1 MTAENNGRIKYIET
15 DVVDALSI
23 VDKLK
28 PLKYEKIKSY
38 PAQPEGTWIPTDEE
52 WDGVKDAET
61 PPYEDFSYGE
71 EYGMVAQDV
80 KSIPELAFLVSG
92 EETDEN
98 GTQTPLQLQ
107 YNSLFTVAI
116 KAIQELK
123 AMNDALEARISALE
137 NN

>member
-1 MTAENNGRIKYIET
+1 M
-15 DVVDALSI
+15 DALSI

-52 WDGVKDAET
+52 WDGVNDSET
-61 PPYEDFSYGE
+61 PPYEGFSYSE

-80 KSIPELAFLVSG
+80 RSIPELAFLVSG
-92 EETDEN
+92 AETDES

-116 KAIQELK
+116 KEIQELK

>member
-1 MTAENNGRIKYIET
+1 
-15 DVVDALSI
+15 
-23 VDKLK
+23 
-28 PLKYEKIKSY
+28 
-38 PAQPEGTWIPTDEE
+38 
-52 WDGVKDAET
+52 
-61 PPYEDFSYGE
+61 
-71 EYGMVAQDV
+71 MVAQDV

-123 AMNDALEARISALE
+123 ARNDALEARISALE